1 MYLPLVNLRDFGL
14 SADLLRLFMGA
25 FRYVEHSQLQIAK
38 ALPPV
43 AEEISSAALAATASA
58 SSSVPAVSDKEWKTL
73 LGKLVSCLFYAFSFC
88 IEVSQ
93 TRGHQKHVGTD
104 TLYRFPAAL
113 GWYSILSTGIEA
125 VQADDDDDNADADA
139 DNDNVA
145 DDRRLFEHQDACA
158 SYRL

>member
-1 MYLPLVNLRDFGL
+1 
-14 SADLLRLFMGA
+14 
-25 FRYVEHSQLQIAK
+25 
-38 ALPPV
+38 
-43 AEEISSAALAATASA
+43 
-58 SSSVPAVSDKEWKTL
+58 
-73 LGKLVSCLFYAFSFC
+73 
-88 IEVSQ
+88 
-93 TRGHQKHVGTD
+93 
-104 TLYRFPAAL
+104 LYRFPAAL